1 MQAVLIPRLA
11 PRSRVGLASWS
22 RLIGSTGNKSLGQPA
37 SLISAQ
43 LLLLINA

>member
-1 MQAVLIPRLA
+1 MQAVPIPRLA
-11 PRSRVGLASWS
+11 PRSRLVLVGWS
-22 RLIGSTGNKSLGQPA
+22 RLIGSTREQSLGRAA